1 MMSGLLNKTRRV
13 FWIILVFSLLA
24 AVSGCR
30 RGEKKEFTGEFY
42 ANDCSESHGGFE
54 WAGSYLTSLVVR
66 GTKGDLT
73 MTFLTGLGDPL
84 TRHEFSISDFAE
96 AAGRLSFKIEGKAA
110 TLVFVEQDTIWDGRY
125 NGFYIGNNSIKEEE
139 QVGSLPIEP
148 FSGFPSHYYV
158 ELRLKS
164 INPPSA
170 LFLTH

>member
-1 MMSGLLNKTRRV
+1 MMGKAFSKSRRI
-13 FWIILVFSLLA
+13 FWTILVFSLLA
-24 AVSGCR
+24 AVGGCR

-66 GTKGDLT
+66 GTKGDL
-73 MTFLTGLGDPL
+73 MVTFLIGLGDPL

-125 NGFYIGNNSIKEEE
+125 DGYYIGNNSIKEEE
-139 QVGSLPIEP
+139 QLGSLPIEP

-164 INPPSA
+164 INPLSA
-170 LFLTH
+170 IFLTD